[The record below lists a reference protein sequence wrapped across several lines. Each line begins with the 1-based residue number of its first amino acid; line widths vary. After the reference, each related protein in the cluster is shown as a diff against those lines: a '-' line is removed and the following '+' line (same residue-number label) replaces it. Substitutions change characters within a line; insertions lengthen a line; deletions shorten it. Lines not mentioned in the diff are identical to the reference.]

1 MTLSFFKF
9 IAKYIHLIPKHMSGL
24 FTLNKNRLDKSEL
37 LFGTI
42 QYKLDYNSN
51 NFLFIFLPL
60 LVNISQI
67 SNDIQSSVN
76 DKNLINITSTLI
88 FYEKDSTNE
97 YIHSLSDSN
106 QLYSTDNINKWSTFI
121 LLNIIKKLEV
131 YNLFEKVSIITQVKI
146 INNI

>member
-1 MTLSFFKF
+1 MRLSFFKF
-9 IAKYIHLIPKHMSGL
+9 LIKYIHLIPKYMSRIL
-24 FTLNKNRLDKSEL
+24 TLNKNKLNKSEL

-42 QYKLDYNSN
+42 QYKLDYNSD

-67 SNDIQSSVN
+67 SNDIQNSIHN
-76 DKNLINITSTLI
+76 KNLINITSTII
-88 FYEKDSTNE
+88 FYEKDNTNE
-97 YIHSLSDSN
+97 YTHSLSDSN
-106 QLYSTDNINKWSTFI
+106 QLYSVTDLNKWSITL

-131 YNLFEKVSIITQVKI
+131 YNLFKKVSIITQVKI